1 MLRDTN
7 EPIINEGINKI
18 YELSEDEKLRQ
29 YLRAEQMA
37 EYDYNSGMT
46 HARNKGLAEGL
57 AQGRAE
63 GLAKG
68 KAEGTNEMIGKMKQ
82 FGLSDEDIRKIIN
95 VKLK

>member
-57 AQGRAE
+57 A
-63 GLAKG
+63 KG
-68 KAEGTNEMIGKMKQ
+68 KTEMIGKMKQ